1 MFGILGNSLRNSSR
15 FISPIP
21 FIRNEI
27 PFLLKL
33 YQIKPLKKINDFF
46 SRDSN
51 LSKNSI
57 QSWSLFFWYFLLNLV
72 THLATFSDSWRK
84 SVSKDVTFSTIR
96 EKEQRSCTV
105 TVYSNCCLKCKLS
118 NDILRQMCKS
128 KQLGCF

>member
-1 MFGILGNSLRNSSR
+1 MAFLGNTLGNLSR

-21 FIRNEI
+21 FLRNEI
-27 PFLLKL
+27 SFLFKL
-33 YQIKPLKKINDFF
+33 YQIQPLKRINDFF
-46 SRDSN
+46 SN
-51 LSKNSI
+51 FKFIKELHTILVSI
-57 QSWSLFFWYFLLNLV
+57 FLGYFLQNLV

-105 TVYSNCCLKCKLS
+105 TVYSNCCLICKIS